1 MPGYGIEAGEN
12 GLLPWEWAKER
23 LEKAHNYWVATADS
37 KGTPHLAVVWGVW
50 VEDCFYFSTGR
61 ESQKAKHLATRKEC
75 SIAPDG
81 GAESIVVRGAA
92 ELAKQP
98 KAAAKAYKAKYGSG
112 FPDALW
118 QVKPRTVIAVV
129 EAEFTTA
136 ATKWTF
142 DES

>member
-1 MPGYGIEAGEN
+1 MPGYGIEAGQN

-23 LEKAHNYWVATADS
+23 LEKAHNS

-61 ESQKAKHLATRKEC
+61 ESQKAKHLAARKEC
-75 SIAPDG
+75 SVAPEG

-92 ELAKQP
+92 EPAKQP
-98 KAAAKAYKAKYGSG
+98 KAATKAYKAKYGSG
-112 FPDALW
+112 FPDPLW
-118 QVKPRTVIAVV
+118 QVKPRKVIAVV
-129 EAEFTTA
+129 EAQFTTA

-142 DES
+142 DED